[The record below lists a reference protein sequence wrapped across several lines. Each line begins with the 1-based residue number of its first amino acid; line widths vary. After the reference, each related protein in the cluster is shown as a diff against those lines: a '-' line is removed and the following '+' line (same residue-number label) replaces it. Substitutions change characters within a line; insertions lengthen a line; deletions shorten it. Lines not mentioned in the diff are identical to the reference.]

1 MAFVV
6 VMVVVVMVVVV
17 VVCDPYGTF
26 EMLKSSLDYL
36 SQEEFIGAASD
47 ELVAWCRDIPSA
59 IRACNP

>member
-1 MAFVV
+1 LGYHAKP
-6 VMVVVVMVVVV
+6 V